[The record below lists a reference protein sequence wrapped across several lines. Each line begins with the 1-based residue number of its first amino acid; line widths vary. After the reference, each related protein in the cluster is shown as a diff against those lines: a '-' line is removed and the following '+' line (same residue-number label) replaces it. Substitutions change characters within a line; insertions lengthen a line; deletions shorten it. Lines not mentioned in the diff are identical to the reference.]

1 MPSYQPID
9 CDRHDFLEIAC
20 MHHYRL
26 RIELVDGQAIEAE
39 AVTTRTAPNKEE
51 FFCVNAAEGMRELR
65 LDRLRAITPL
75 NDGASFG
82 RVLLAS

>member
-26 RIELVDGQAIEAE
+26 RIELNDGDELEAE
-39 AVTTRTAPNKEE
+39 AVTTRTAPSKEE
-51 FFCVNAAEGMRELR
+51 FFCVKAADGAREIR

-75 NDGASFG
+75 DAGAQFD
-82 RVLLAS
+82 RVLL